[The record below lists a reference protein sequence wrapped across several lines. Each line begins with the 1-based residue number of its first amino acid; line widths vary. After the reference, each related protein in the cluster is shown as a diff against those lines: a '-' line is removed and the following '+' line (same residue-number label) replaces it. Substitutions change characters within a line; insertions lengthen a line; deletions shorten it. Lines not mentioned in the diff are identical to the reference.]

1 MANFGFARF
10 GEDDENE
17 EEENEFQVIKQF
29 LEIFSPYLKY
39 TKYSFSV
46 CLIIVYYHQQIPRP
60 YITNISV
67 AITF

>member
-29 LEIFSPYLKY
+29 LEKNVTIFK
-39 TKYSFSV
+39 
-46 CLIIVYYHQQIPRP
+46 IHEI
-60 YITNISV
+60 
-67 AITF
+67 